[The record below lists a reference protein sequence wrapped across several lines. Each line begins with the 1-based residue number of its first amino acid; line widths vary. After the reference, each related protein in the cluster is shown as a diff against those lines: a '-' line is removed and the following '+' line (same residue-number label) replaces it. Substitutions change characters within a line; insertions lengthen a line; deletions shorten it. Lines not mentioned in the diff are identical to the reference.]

1 MLHRVLIGLAGLSLT
16 VVAVHAAPKPDS
28 RAAIAKAIQNS
39 MDGDPEPMSVSRLK
53 SAMKRV
59 DIDGDAIPDW
69 QVNWE
74 KYGSASWCGTGG
86 CRYQLWRGVAGGD
99 PVIVFERQVREVKTR
114 KTALGTVF
122 DFDFHGSVCGGFG
135 VEECPASYGWDSKL
149 GRMVERVAAN
159 GDGTIRLL
167 SPYENF
173 EEDVPYAVEARI
185 VARKGQCAAMGA
197 GVGEYGDEY
206 FLPVSVPD
214 VDGDGARDWLLNG
227 STCVYTDDR
236 DSVDLPDELM
246 VTAGDAAKPALALTA
261 KIIRLSV
268 STTPA
273 SVMTVERVGECETYS
288 TQPDA
293 TLCPATP
300 MRWDA
305 AAKMFAAR

>member
-16 VVAVHAAPKPDS
+16 VVAVHAAPKPDP
-28 RAAIAKAIQNS
+28 RTAIAKAIQNS
-39 MDGDPEPMSVSRLK
+39 MDGDPDPTPVSKLK

-99 PVIVFERQVREVKTR
+99 PVVVFERQVREVKTR

-135 VEECPASYGWDSKL
+135 VEECPASYGWDAKL
-149 GRMVERVAAN
+149 GRMVERVASN
-159 GDGTIRLL
+159 GDGTIRLMA
-167 SPYENF
+167 PYENF
-173 EEDVPYAVEARI
+173 EEDAPDAVEAR
-185 VARKGQCAAMGA
+185 VAARKGQCTAMGA
-197 GVGEYGDEY
+197 GVGDYGDEY

-246 VTAGDAAKPALALTA
+246 VTAGDAAKPVLALTA
-261 KIIRLSV
+261 KIIRISV
-268 STTPA
+268 ATTPA
-273 SVMTVERVGECETYS
+273 SVMSVERVGECETYS

-293 TLCPATP
+293 TLCPVTP
-300 MRWDA
+300 MRWDG